1 MLYFINVF
9 GVGLIR
15 AQRLLNPET
24 RLLSLSVLQGDCWN
38 APSHRCGQPT
48 LRIPDSPQSYIRSPN
63 SLSSHLQVVPAISN
77 LQGLRGSEDNR
88 ISSVG
93 KITQSDSSVP
103 LVTLYQMPL
112 SSSPVT
118 RHPLLLE
125 AACSI
130 FRHV

>member
-1 MLYFINVF
+1 M
-9 GVGLIR
+9 
-15 AQRLLNPET
+15 
-24 RLLSLSVLQGDCWN
+24 SLSVLQGDCWN

-77 LQGLRGSEDNR
+77 LQGLRGPEDNR

-103 LVTLYQMPL
+103 LVTLYQMLL

>member
-9 GVGLIR
+9 WVGLIR

-38 APSHRCGQPT
+38 APSHRCGQTT
-48 LRIPDSPQSYIRSPN
+48 LCIPETPQSYIRSPN
-63 SLSSHLQVVPAISN
+63 SLSHLQVVPAISN

-88 ISSVG
+88 ISIVG
-93 KITQSDSSVP
+93 KITQSDSSLP